1 MKVLD
6 LFAGTHSVSKVCK
19 EKGYEVISLDLEGAD
34 INISILDWNYKEY
47 PVGYFDII
55 FASPPCN
62 TFSRLR
68 DCHIGRKLINIFG
81 DEIVTREILHNDMIQ
96 NGLPL
101 LRKAQEIIKYFKPD
115 LWFIENPQTG
125 RMKNYLDDVPYY
137 DVDYCKYSD
146 WGYRKRTRIWTNK
159 KDFIPLNCCNDCDN
173 MLNGKHR
180 VNMANA
186 FGGGN
191 NKKNLRLK
199 YRIPP
204 KLINALIS

>member
-6 LFAGTHSVSKVCK
+6 LFTGTHSVSKVCK
-19 EKGYEVISLDLEGAD
+19 ENNYEVVSLDLQDAD
-34 INISILDWNYKEY
+34 ININILDWNYKEY

-55 FASPPCN
+55 FASPPCH

-68 DCHIGRKLINIFG
+68 DCHIGRKLKIFG
-81 DEIVTREILHNDMIQ
+81 DKIVTREMLDNDMIE

-101 LRKAQEIIKYFKPD
+101 LRKAQEIIEYFNPH

-125 RMKNYLDDVPYY
+125 RMKNYLTELKYY
-137 DVDYCKYSD
+137 DVDYCMYSD

-159 KDFIPLNCCNDCDN
+159 KDFIPLKCCNDCDN
-173 MLNGKHR
+173 MINGKHR
-180 VNMANA
+180 INMAQA

-191 NKKNLRLK
+191 NIKNRKLK

-204 KLINALIS
+204 KLIYKLLIE